1 VNQFNKTF
9 KYSIMKSLT
18 TIFLCLTAIAL
29 ILFCFTEDKHTCKWK
44 HCPYKGITPD
54 KWKQSVINYVGIEN
68 EGTDSYYIDM
78 LHLEFPELE
87 YDELENKLFIH
98 TKK

>member
-1 VNQFNKTF
+1 
-9 KYSIMKSLT
+9 MKSLT

-29 ILFCFTEDKHTCKWK
+29 ILFCFTEDTHTCKWQS
-44 HCPYKGITPD
+44 CPYKGITKD
-54 KWKQSVINYVGIEN
+54 QFKQSVINYVGIEN
-68 EGTDSYYIDM
+68 EETDGYYIDM

-87 YDELENKLFIH
+87 YDELENKLFTH